1 LLIPRRQKKL
11 KHHWLLEGEIQ
22 GFQDA
27 LAAFILDE
35 VCSKKGLFS
44 LWRAEIKENKEYTK
58 LAANR
63 LL

>member
-1 LLIPRRQKKL
+1 VDPETTKKL
-11 KHHWLLEGEIQ
+11 KHHRLLEGEIR

-27 LAAFILDE
+27 LVVFILDE

-44 LWRAEIKENKEYTK
+44 LWRAETKENKEYTK